1 MASLRFGPRV
11 LFFLSLGVGAAAV
24 RLHRNFRRGQQNEA
38 CADKDGVV
46 RNADVRRFLQSCTLN
61 GPMANHTNYAK
72 FPVKGVYMFQGLGP
86 AALEDFSHA
95 RDWDEQANT
104 FELDMRHTIMQS
116 GVDTKYGGIG
126 PYVPGLWM
134 SKIFWSSFMNY
145 KNLFRCP
152 KGPLLDEQR
161 CEIDSSVLG
170 ANYTRD
176 QTGTQYF
183 IKHESGRVFER
194 QTTMFE
200 SEFHNYKL
208 RRVVDESGQI
218 DEENFEMLMEKLDG
232 QDLVVY
238 RPASP

>member
-1 MASLRFGPRV
+1 MGVWDLRRSRISPTQGTGTSKQIH
-11 LFFLSLGVGAAAV
+11 LSLTCVT
-24 RLHRNFRRGQQNEA
+24 
-38 CADKDGVV
+38 
-46 RNADVRRFLQSCTLN
+46 QSCSQVWTPSTEAL
-61 GPMANHTNYAK
+61 
-72 FPVKGVYMFQGLGP
+72 GL
-86 AALEDFSHA
+86 
-95 RDWDEQANT
+95 
-104 FELDMRHTIMQS
+104 
-116 GVDTKYGGIG
+116 
-126 PYVPGLWM
+126 M
-134 SKIFWSSFMNY
+134 SLVCGCQIFFSSFMNY

-152 KGPLLDEQR
+152 RGPLLDEQR

-218 DEENFEMLMEKLDG
+218 DKENFEMLMEKLDG